1 MAKHLIIGDGTA
13 FGLTAGLVNDGAI
26 SIQKRSA
33 SGPTELVLGDTMAN
47 APEIRI
53 LSGGSGG
60 KNNASPWFYGRD
72 VINYTGRSYAA
83 PAAHSH
89 TLTATGTS
97 GAVPAGGSFISL
109 KFVRKGGPSVDIFSF
124 TTQVAAG
131 VANTAVDLVIEA
143 AYLAARKPDWLNPAV
158 DVTGGTTVIFAGALR
173 GDVAQS
179 GNVWEE
185 GPVIF
190 DVIIEEMTV
199 VTQTFALNA
208 MTTPTTTAAPGY
220 GDGFAVKYLEEVLMG
235 NQYGYYNRIA
245 QPITPAAQAV
255 TGTTY
260 DMYAI
265 AATKDGSSYSQING
279 VDNLIE
285 VDLAVVAGD
294 ADSLVVENKLN
305 AYFAGAFPNVIL

>member
-13 FGLTAGLVNDGAI
+13 FGVTAGLVNDGAI

-33 SGPTELVLGDTMAN
+33 SGPTELVLGDTFAV

-53 LSGGSGG
+53 VSGGSAG

-72 VINYTGRSYAA
+72 VINWGGKSYAA
-83 PAAHSH
+83 PVAHSH

-97 GAVPAGGSFISL
+97 GAVPAGGSFISI

-131 VANTAVDLVIEA
+131 IANTAVDLVIETA
-143 AYLAARKPDWLNPAV
+143 FLAARKPDWLNPAV

-208 MTTPTTTAAPGY
+208 MTAPTTTANPGY

-255 TGTTY
+255 TATTY

-265 AATKDGSSYSQING
+265 AATKDGSSYSQIHG
-279 VDNLIE
+279 VDNVIE
-285 VDLAVVAGD
+285 VDLALVAGD
-294 ADSLVVENKLN
+294 ADSIVVENKLN
-305 AYFAGAFPNVIL
+305 AYFAGSFPNVIL